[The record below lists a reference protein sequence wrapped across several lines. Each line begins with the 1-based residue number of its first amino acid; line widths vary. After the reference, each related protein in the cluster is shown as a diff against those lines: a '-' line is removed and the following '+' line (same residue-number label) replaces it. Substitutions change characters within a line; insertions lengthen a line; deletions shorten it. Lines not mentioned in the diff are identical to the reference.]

1 VIAPFLISEPSAIRV
16 YRRPPEVTRKRSNSN
31 AAMSGTDT
39 TSPPLSRGGEGRSTR
54 DLILDAAERHFAE
67 RGFAGVAVRGIAAD
81 AGLKNQASLY
91 HHFKNKRAIYEAVLA
106 RGIEPLMKMLS
117 APPTDTENAPTEAL
131 VDRMLDYLRRHP
143 HLPRLLQ
150 RAGLD
155 ESRYLRKAL
164 GRYMRPLYDEGLRRL
179 AISGTPWAPEE
190 LPYLAAGFYHLIFG
204 YFADAAV
211 LEVVVEADLRSAA
224 ALARERRFLK
234 TVARKLLGTEC
245 DRTPEAAAP

>member
-1 VIAPFLISEPSAIRV
+1 M
-16 YRRPPEVTRKRSNSN
+16 TRKPANIS
-31 AAMSGTDT
+31 AVMSGAVITPCT
-39 TSPPLSRGGEGRSTR
+39 PSRGGESRSTR
-54 DLILDAAERHFAE
+54 DLILDAAERRFAE
-67 RGFAGVAVRGIAAD
+67 RGFAGVAVREIAAD

-106 RGIEPLMKMLS
+106 RGIEPLMKIIG
-117 APPTDTENAPTEAL
+117 AGPTGAETALTEAL

-164 GRYMRPLYDEGLRRL
+164 GRHMRPLYDQGLRRL
-179 AISGTPWAPEE
+179 ATSGTPWAPEE
-190 LPYLAAGFYHLIFG
+190 LPYVAAGFYHLIFG

-211 LEVVVEADLRSAA
+211 LASVLETDLRSAA

-234 TVARKLLGTEC
+234 TVARKLLGTEH
-245 DRTPEAAAP
+245 DGGQGPAAP

>member
-1 VIAPFLISEPSAIRV
+1 MIWKPSN
-16 YRRPPEVTRKRSNSN
+16 TS
-31 AAMSGTDT
+31 AAMSGADT
-39 TSPPLSRGGEGRSTR
+39 TPSTSSRGGESRSTR
-54 DLILDAAERHFAE
+54 DLILDAAERRFAE
-67 RGFAGVAVRGIAAD
+67 RGFAGVAVREIAAD

-106 RGIEPLMKMLS
+106 RGIEPLMKMIS
-117 APPTDTENAPTEAL
+117 ARPTGAETAPTEAL

-211 LEVVVEADLRSAA
+211 LAGVVEADLRSSA

-234 TVARKLLGTEC
+234 KVTRKLLGTEH
-245 DRTPEAAAP
+245 DSGQEPAAP